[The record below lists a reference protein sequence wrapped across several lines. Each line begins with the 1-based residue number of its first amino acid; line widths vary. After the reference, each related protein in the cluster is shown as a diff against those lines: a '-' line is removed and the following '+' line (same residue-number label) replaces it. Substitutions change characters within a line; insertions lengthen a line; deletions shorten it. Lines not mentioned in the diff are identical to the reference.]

1 MAPFIVDLPIKAGDF
16 PSLFVG
22 LPGRV
27 NMGLITDHVL
37 AATAF
42 FPGADSPKSKE
53 SLADLVKRGQ
63 RESKGFKERWCWTQS
78 LELVVKGGPSGALRG
93 APGVSKWRHWSWG
106 PLLDELPEVLLNF

>member
-63 RESKGFKERWCWTQS
+63 RESKGFKERWC
-78 LELVVKGGPSGALRG
+78 
-93 APGVSKWRHWSWG
+93 
-106 PLLDELPEVLLNF
+106 